1 MSNATIYRVLE
12 ALQSK
17 AATDFSA
24 GYSGLDMRNSVVIG
38 ALLDP
43 PRIPYASVSFI
54 DYTSE
59 QGLNLTSY
67 RMNGRFEI
75 YCFCGGSDLSD
86 RTKNVL
92 NLTSDIIKEVTEDR
106 FLGLANPDT
115 TRTIDNVIC
124 NFTAIEGDRF
134 GLDGVAI
141 GYIEVTVTFQ
151 SRTGV

>member
-12 ALQSK
+12 ALQGK

-24 GYSGLDMRNSVVIG
+24 GYSGLDMRSSVVIG

-54 DYTSE
+54 DYTTE
-59 QGLNLTSY
+59 QGLNLASY

-75 YCFCGGSDLSD
+75 YCFCGGANLAD
-86 RTKNVL
+86 RTKNIL
-92 NLTSDIIKEVTEDR
+92 NLTSDIIKEITADR

-134 GLDGVAI
+134 GLDNVAI

-151 SRTGV
+151 SRTGI

>member
-1 MSNATIYRVLE
+1 MANATIYRVLE

-17 AATDFSA
+17 AATDFTS
-24 GYSGLDMRNSVVIG
+24 GYSGLDMRNSVIIG

-43 PRIPYASVSFI
+43 PRIPFASVSFI
-54 DYTSE
+54 DYSTE

-67 RMNGRFEI
+67 RMQGRFEI
-75 YCFCGGSDLSD
+75 YCFCGGSNLED

-92 NLTSDIIKEVTEDR
+92 NLTSDIIKEITNDR

-124 NFTAIEGDRF
+124 NFTSVEGDRF
-134 GLDGVAI
+134 GLDNVAI
-141 GYIEVTVTFQ
+141 GYIEVNVTFQ

>member
-12 ALQSK
+12 ALQGK

-24 GYSGLDMRNSVVIG
+24 GHSGLDMRNSVVIG

-43 PRIPYASVSFI
+43 PRIPYASVSFV
-54 DYTSE
+54 DYTTE
-59 QGLNLTSY
+59 QGLNLASY

-75 YCFCGGSDLSD
+75 YCFCGGANLAD
-86 RTKNVL
+86 RTKNIL
-92 NLTSDIIKEVTEDR
+92 NLTSDIIKEITADR

-134 GLDGVAI
+134 GLDNVAI

-151 SRTGV
+151 SRTGI

>member
-12 ALQSK
+12 ALQGK
-17 AATDFSA
+17 AAKDFSA

-38 ALLDP
+38 DLLDP
-43 PRIPYASVSFI
+43 PRIPYASVAFV
-54 DYTSE
+54 DYNTE

-75 YCFCGGSDLSD
+75 FCFCGGSNLAD
-86 RTKNVL
+86 RTKNVI
-92 NLTSDIIKEVTEDR
+92 NLTSDIIKEITADR

-124 NFTAIEGDRF
+124 NFTATEGDRF

-141 GYIEVTVTFQ
+141 GYIDVNVTFQ

>member
-12 ALQSK
+12 ALQGK
-17 AATDFSA
+17 AATDFSS

>member
-12 ALQSK
+12 ALQGK
-17 AATDFSA
+17 AATDFTA

-43 PRIPYASVSFI
+43 PRVPYASVSFI

-75 YCFCGGSDLSD
+75 YCFCGGADLAD

-92 NLTSDIIKEVTEDR
+92 NLTSDIIKEITEDR

-141 GYIEVTVTFQ
+141 GYIEATVTFQ

>member
-43 PRIPYASVSFI
+43 PRVPYASVSFI

-67 RMNGRFEI
+67 RMQARFEI

>member
-12 ALQSK
+12 ALQGK
-17 AATDFSA
+17 AATDFTA

-54 DYTSE
+54 DYTTE

-67 RMNGRFEI
+67 RMSGRFEI
-75 YCFCGGSDLSD
+75 YCFCGGADLSD

-141 GYIEVTVTFQ
+141 GYIEVNVTFQ

>member
-12 ALQSK
+12 ALQTK
-17 AATDFSA
+17 TAKDFSD
-24 GYSGLDMRNSVVIG
+24 GYSGLDMRNSVVLG

-43 PRIPYASVSFI
+43 PRLPYASVSFI
-54 DYTSE
+54 DYTTE
-59 QGLNLTSY
+59 QGLNLASY
-67 RMNGRFEI
+67 RMQGRFEI
-75 YCFCGGSDLSD
+75 YCFCGGSNLSD

-92 NLTSDIIKEVTEDR
+92 NLTSDIIKEITADR

-115 TRTIDNVIC
+115 TRTIDNVLC

-141 GYIEVTVTFQ
+141 GYIEVNVTFQ

>member
-1 MSNATIYRVLE
+1 MANATIYRVLE

-17 AATDFSA
+17 AATDFTS
-24 GYSGLDMRNSVVIG
+24 GYSGFDMRNSVIIG

-43 PRIPYASVSFI
+43 PRIPFASVSFI
-54 DYTSE
+54 DYSTE
-59 QGLNLTSY
+59 QGLNLSSY
-67 RMNGRFEI
+67 RMQGRFEI
-75 YCFCGGSDLSD
+75 YCFCGGSNLED

-92 NLTSDIIKEVTEDR
+92 NLTSDIIKEITNDR

-124 NFTAIEGDRF
+124 NFTSVEGDRF
-134 GLDGVAI
+134 GLDNVAI
-141 GYIEVTVTFQ
+141 GYIEVNVTFQ

>member
-1 MSNATIYRVLE
+1 MANATIYRVLE

-17 AATDFSA
+17 AATDFTS
-24 GYSGLDMRNSVVIG
+24 GYSGFDMRNSVIIG

-43 PRIPYASVSFI
+43 PRIPFASVSFI
-54 DYTSE
+54 DYSTE

-67 RMNGRFEI
+67 RMQGRFEI
-75 YCFCGGSDLSD
+75 YCFCGGSNLED

-92 NLTSDIIKEVTEDR
+92 NLTSDIIKEITNDR

-124 NFTAIEGDRF
+124 NFTSVEGDRF
-134 GLDGVAI
+134 GLDNVAI
-141 GYIEVTVTFQ
+141 GYIEVNVTFQ